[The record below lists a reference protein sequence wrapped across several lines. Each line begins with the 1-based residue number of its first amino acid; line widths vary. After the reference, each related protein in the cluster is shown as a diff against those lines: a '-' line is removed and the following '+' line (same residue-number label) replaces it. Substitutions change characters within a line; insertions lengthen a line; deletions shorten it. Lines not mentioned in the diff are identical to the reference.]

1 MYSVLRIMKM
11 KNVSI
16 TIMTEKSRAQLRKLL
31 YVNKS
36 MINVETKKQRINHNV
51 SNFKFQVMVFC
62 LHT

>member
-1 MYSVLRIMKM
+1 M